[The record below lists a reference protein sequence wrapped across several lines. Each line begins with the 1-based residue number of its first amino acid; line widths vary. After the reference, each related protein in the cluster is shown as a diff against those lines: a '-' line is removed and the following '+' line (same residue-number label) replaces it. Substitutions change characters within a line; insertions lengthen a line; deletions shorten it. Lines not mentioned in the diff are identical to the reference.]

1 MELQPLSLIYMH
13 SLPTPYL
20 SSPEKGDV
28 LVWLSELFRLFP
40 GELRLLW
47 GDWERLWGDV
57 RVLGNFGWSGEVGL
71 IVRFNGCMADFLF
84 VSVLLATSANSGSSV
99 NSAT

>member
-28 LVWLSELFRLFP
+28 LV
-40 GELRLLW
+40 
-47 GDWERLWGDV
+47 
-57 RVLGNFGWSGEVGL
+57 
-71 IVRFNGCMADFLF
+71 
-84 VSVLLATSANSGSSV
+84 
-99 NSAT
+99 